1 MTVLKQ
7 PLRRRAPRG
16 AYSPAMRRLMLRHFG
31 PALPEIESI
40 LGRPSPDPKVRDA
53 LAAMLWQYIHD
64 TATAGR
70 EPSKE
75 VDRRIE
81 QVDRLARSLRDALHA
96 LVYAPDNDRS
106 AGTALFMIGSDAA
119 MEMLNLLDEFSL
131 ATWQRLKSRGGQPA
145 DADLHVLMWR
155 MMVLYESTTGKLPS
169 VTTDPEATK
178 DTDPAEVRNAY
189 SGQLMEI
196 ATLVDRVAAERHEP
210 TAEEQQ
216 RPRPKAERDARRA
229 MKRWPEEQAE
239 RERETQYKQDEIMRA
254 VKAARRHR
262 LEAAGKFAE
271 EKRRRHGKSER
282 G

>member
-1 MTVLKQ
+1 
-7 PLRRRAPRG
+7 
-16 AYSPAMRRLMLRHFG
+16 MRRLMLRHFG

-196 ATLVDRVAAERHEP
+196 ATLVDRVAAER
-210 TAEEQQ
+210 TN
-216 RPRPKAERDARRA
+216 RPPKSNGALGQMLKEMRAA

-239 RERETQYKQDEIMRA
+239 RERETQYKRDEILRA
-254 VKAARRHR
+254 IGVARRRR
-262 LEAAGKFAE
+262 LEAAGKFAA

-282 G
+282 GC